1 MHGKV
6 LHVDEKKLMLQK
18 KKFHVKKKKNKN
30 KKKQVS
36 AAQKN
41 VSCPKKLL
49 FFSGTVP
56 HTQKQPPRGVL
67 KKSCSENMQQIYRRT
82 SMPKC
87 IFIQGTAPGGCF

>member
-1 MHGKV
+1 MHGEV
-6 LHVDEKKLMLQK
+6 LDVDEKKLMLQK
-18 KKFHVKKKKNKN
+18 KVSYQKKKKKE
-30 KKKQVS
+30 QVS

-41 VSCPKKLL
+41 GSCPKKLL

-67 KKSCSENMQQIYRRT
+67 KKRCSENMQQIYRRT
-82 SMPKC
+82 SMRKC